1 MKFHILFVDDD
12 RKVLDGLRRMLSD
25 MRREW
30 RMHFAESGP
39 AALEVLAAAPVD
51 VVVTDMRMPGM
62 DGADLLEIVQRE
74 HPEVIRL
81 VLSGYTER
89 ESLDRVF
96 PPSHQFLSKPCPKD
110 VLVSTITNALNSRN
124 LLRGTGLRA
133 LVGSITR
140 LPSLPEIYR
149 QVASEIAKDEPSMER
164 LGAIIG
170 QDVAMTARL
179 LKLVNSPFFG
189 MTRKILSP
197 VQAVNLVGINYLQS
211 LIMAC
216 ATFDSCE
223 VSIPGYSLRRL
234 MEHSLRTSCASA
246 QIAALEGV
254 AAEARDEYMTAG
266 LLHDIGKLVLATNL
280 PEAYARIIATVQREP
295 RPVHEVEME
304 VLGATH
310 AEMGAYLLRL
320 WGLSDSVVDAAL
332 LHHAPC
338 TIEPSLSPSL
348 AVYCANVLDRELVVI
363 NPGYHRP
370 AIDDVYLQRSGLA
383 PRLEA
388 WRAGLEKICRRVE
401 GDEAQDSH
409 S

>member
-1 MKFHILFVDDD
+1 MSFHILFVDDD
-12 RKVLDGLRRMLSD
+12 RKILEGLRRMLSD
-25 MRREW
+25 MHREW

-39 AALEVLAAAPVD
+39 AALDILAAGPID

-62 DGADLLEIVQRE
+62 DGAQLLQTVQQQ

-89 ESLDRVF
+89 ESLGRVF
-96 PPSHQFLSKPCPKD
+96 PPSHQFLSKPCSKD
-110 VLVSTITNALNSRN
+110 QLVSTITNALNSRN
-124 LLRGTGLRA
+124 LLRSTGLRA
-133 LVGSITR
+133 LVGSIIK

-149 QVASEIAKDEPSMER
+149 KVSQEIARDEPSIEK
-164 LGAIIG
+164 LGAIIS

-189 MTRKILSP
+189 MTRKIMSP
-197 VQAVNLVGINYLQS
+197 VQAVNLVGTSYLQS
-211 LIMAC
+211 LIMVC

-223 VSIPGYSLRRL
+223 VQIPGYSLRRL
-234 MEHSLRTSCASA
+234 MEHSLRTSCAA
-246 QIAALEGV
+246 GQIATMEGV
-254 AAEARDEYMTAG
+254 PAEARDEYMTAG
-266 LLHDIGKLVLATNL
+266 LLHDIGKLILTTNM
-280 PEAYARIIATVQREP
+280 PEVYSEIIERVRRES
-295 RPVHEVEME
+295 RPVHEVEFE

-338 TIEPSLSPSL
+338 IIEPVFDPTL
-348 AVYCANVLDRELVVI
+348 AVYCANLLDREMVVI
-363 NPGYHRP
+363 NPGYYKP
-370 AIDDVYLQRSGLA
+370 VIDAIYLQRSSLESRLDFWRKGL
-383 PRLEA
+383 
-388 WRAGLEKICRRVE
+388 KQTCRMVE
-401 GDEAQDSH
+401 SDEAQDSH